1 MVGLTVSVP
10 QGNRPSSPA
19 DNKKPEQL
27 VELSKLSTTKQ
38 GVEGSG
44 DDDVGSNSISLSQEA
59 DNSQLPEDETEPKTV
74 TPGKKPKYQYTR
86 EQLLELK
93 NHPLSRQKPSVPN
106 NDAPPFHRSRGW
118 DQGQWHHGSR
128 HENANEDDRGGIGD
142 APHEPPKGFI
152 RVNPVGR
159 RSGDPRERLRKE
171 QDGIVLSPQRR
182 NFNSGCFVMVT
193 PQQQAQQQQQQQSSQ
208 HQQAASN
215 RRPESP
221 LGKGEREGHREITS
235 NRRIGSGRII
245 NRERD
250 REYWV
255 DFRVEREKEPDGEFG
270 GFRGIRERERDER
283 NIRSERRP
291 FGRDFDRD
299 RDNFGNGGTGERGNV
314 NNKGSSERTSGRSGR
329 YGNDRRRS
337 YESRGEEEPE
347 WFSGGPTSQHDTIE
361 LRGFE
366 DIPEDSVA
374 PNSGQRAKKQSSNS
388 KTNLKSNASKKSPHS
403 SGKTS
408 PILPSASEAPALP
421 SEKDSSNKVSSHS
434 PKNSK
439 PSSPVSNESTNKNSL
454 NQSQDGGVNTSGGGD
469 FNLEDFLR
477 MDFKDPMESIQGLL
491 TNGSSTEGV
500 NVGGSRFS
508 QFFRRESSPPN
519 TAANMLMMSNQQNQ
533 MAENS
538 SSSRDAINKAPGSGL
553 IQHPDSRRSSLQDEL
568 LNNIINE
575 ITEPNIVIPS
585 LGGPDSYFAPI
596 SPAAS
601 TTIGGGIRGQDQ
613 DSSSKP
619 SLLLEMLHRGNNQL
633 RNQNQTQQP
642 DNLAPGM
649 MKPPS
654 IKDLEVSGKLQSVEE
669 LEAHL
674 RQSSAV
680 GSGGRSSA
688 VSRPVVPGGNRVRM
702 KADVTDF
709 DSSTSA
715 QSDEELAAFKKLLA
729 QMSGGQ
735 AVPAANGVGQHFGI
749 LQMLGNKDSSQQS
762 SNLVSQAG
770 GAAPGAPTPNDPS
783 ILGGILGRSGG
794 LAPSP
799 AQLGSGPAAPRPSP
813 LQQSM
818 IPPDLVVRLLQVQ
831 QHQQQQQQ
839 QQLQRHQEWFSKLA
853 GAQSQQVNQQ
863 PMAHMQPPHHTHIP
877 HLHHGAPAGVSQR
890 VQGQLGPLSS
900 IANLPASPTPSTSLS
915 PLPPELQMV
924 INQNQSGRDLLQRP
938 DSQNIMRGIGTAP
951 PPKHQTPM
959 STQQQQ
965 VAAAVAAATAAA
977 ASASPRATS
986 PHTDFLHQIILQ
998 QQQQQM
1004 RIPSPLNNA
1013 YCQQPRVLSPSTPVH
1028 LATASGPVNSTNQP
1042 LVTSPIAPNQSN
1054 TLAIQHAAGMA
1065 PHRVPSPRELRAH
1078 TQQIMH
1084 AALIKKKLE
1093 EQKEN
1098 FRRKQE
1104 MQQQSL
1110 SPNPGTGGTKV
1121 ESSPPPA
1128 KHSPTPLG
1136 FTPTSVLRK
1145 MTAEKDP
1152 LASLENASMSIDS
1165 KNMQSQFLSMASQ
1178 GQQQSSNQWKNE
1190 SHVKTQPGRAIV
1202 KGGGGNSM
1210 NAQYGSVMDY
1220 QSQKMSHL
1228 MDNHSQSQASS
1239 NLMQNAGHGMH
1250 GGQYSSVGSRGSK
1263 STPRNVGVNSSGGA
1277 GISSNSQFIKSPV
1290 MLMRPAGINAA
1301 AAAAARVQSLQM
1313 AGMQNRASGSN
1324 PGSRM
1329 NSGGYSIPHGLSP
1342 SLQLLLNQNSYVGMG
1357 GNMGGPGG
1365 VDRSQHGSSL
1375 GVRSSVSN
1383 VRPGSAALSG
1393 QSTSPTNQLAR
1404 WFSPE
1409 LLAKARAGKL
1419 PDMPPVSTQRALSLE
1434 EVERLQ
1440 QAATSVRN

>member
-1 MVGLTVSVP
+1 MASFLNASKVQEDRCPVPEGQEEMVGLTVSVP

-938 DSQNIMRGIGTAP
+938 DSQNIMRG
-951 PPKHQTPM
+951 
-959 STQQQQ
+959 
-965 VAAAVAAATAAA
+965 
-977 ASASPRATS
+977 
-986 PHTDFLHQIILQ
+986 
-998 QQQQQM
+998 
-1004 RIPSPLNNA
+1004 
-1013 YCQQPRVLSPSTPVH
+1013 
-1028 LATASGPVNSTNQP
+1028 
-1042 LVTSPIAPNQSN
+1042 
-1054 TLAIQHAAGMA
+1054 MA